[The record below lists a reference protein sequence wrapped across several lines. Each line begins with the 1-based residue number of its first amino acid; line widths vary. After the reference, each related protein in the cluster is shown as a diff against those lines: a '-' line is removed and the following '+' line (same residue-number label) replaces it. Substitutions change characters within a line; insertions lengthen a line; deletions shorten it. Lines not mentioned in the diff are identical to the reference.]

1 MKPENVDDAMRRSYE
16 QGGEPM
22 AGAVYISLREQV
34 ARRMYDAAQV
44 KDPPPGV
51 NWPAYRQMADEVIRL
66 MEWPR
71 RGCDAPDWADRWD
84 DKPMRPLTLPPD
96 DWKP

>member
-1 MKPENVDDAMRRSYE
+1 M
-16 QGGEPM
+16 
-22 AGAVYISLREQV
+22 SLRDELAKHIEEYCYERGHV
-34 ARRMYDAAQV
+34 YPV
-44 KDPPPGV
+44 ELFGEL
-51 NWPAYRQMADEVIRL
+51 ADEVIRL

-71 RGCDAPDWADRWD
+71 RGCDDPDWADRWD